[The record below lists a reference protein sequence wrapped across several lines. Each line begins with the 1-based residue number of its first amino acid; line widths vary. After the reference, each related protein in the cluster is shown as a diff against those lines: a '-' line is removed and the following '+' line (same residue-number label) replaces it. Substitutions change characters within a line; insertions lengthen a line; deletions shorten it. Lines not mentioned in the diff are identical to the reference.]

1 MFTELRMISACPKNK
16 IPPISHEEEPVAHLY
31 IVDHL
36 YVDHYVCGPLIYRPR
51 GSSIPNRFSI
61 PIRRPKGRERCSRND
76 SKRGRATR
84 DVLSTKE
91 VRAIFVDSVF
101 PCTIKRSISR
111 GVFRPMRPSRFFIRR
126 PCQGKI
132 PSILAVIPVVPGF
145 LRNPFHRGSFN
156 RQTFSFSP
164 RLLLLLLLFSLS
176 LSFFLQRRASRA
188 RGYGKRRGR
197 NKSGRRY
204 PCR

>member
-1 MFTELRMISACPKNK
+1 MISACPKNK
-16 IPPISHEEEPVAHLY
+16 IPSNFPRRRA
-31 IVDHL
+31 
-36 YVDHYVCGPLIYRPR
+36 CGPLIYRPR

-111 GVFRPMRPSRFFIRR
+111 GVFRPMRPSGFFIRR

-145 LRNPFHRGSFN
+145 LRNPSHRGSLN

-164 RLLLLLLLFSLS
+164 RFFFSLSSSSFSLS
-176 LSFFLQRRASRA
+176 LSLFLFQPAEGYSRA
-188 RGYGKRRGR
+188 WLWKTPREK
-197 NKSGRRY
+197 
-204 PCR
+204 